1 MALAA
6 TYAKA
11 RGGNLLDEG
20 TGVPMCRGWQ
30 DRERAEHGGM
40 ESKGSRDS
48 RGHVAIPP
56 FPTCLVGYDAEMSI
70 TDIDLAL
77 AVGGLFAGIMV
88 GLTGMGGAALVTPML
103 VLLFGVSPAA
113 AVSSDVV
120 AAAIMKPVGSW
131 VHIRNHTVHW
141 GLVGWLSAGSIPGV
155 LVGSWIFSAVLATS
169 GADETIR
176 AWIGGVLV
184 LALIAMLAKG
194 YLTRRARLRGAD
206 QQPTGID
213 TEVKIV
219 RTVILGLIV
228 GLIVGMTSVGSGSLM
243 VTILILLYPLLRPS
257 VLVGTDLTQAVPMLV
272 AGAIA
277 HAGLGEISIAVVV
290 SLLIG
295 QIPGVILGARLSTRY
310 DGHLLRW
317 LLMVIL
323 AATALKLLGAPSLLS
338 GVIAIVGVFIVGG
351 LMIRDRR
358 RATGAPTEITRL
370 SESVE

>member
-1 MALAA
+1 
-6 TYAKA
+6 
-11 RGGNLLDEG
+11 
-20 TGVPMCRGWQ
+20 V
-30 DRERAEHGGM
+30 
-40 ESKGSRDS
+40 
-48 RGHVAIPP
+48 
-56 FPTCLVGYDAEMSI
+56 SI

-77 AVGGLFAGIMV
+77 ALGGLFAGITV

-103 VLLFGVSPAA
+103 VLLFGVPPAA

-176 AWIGGVLV
+176 SWIGGVLV

-206 QQPTGID
+206 QRSTGID

-219 RTVILGLIV
+219 RTVILGLVV

-323 AATALKLLGAPSLLS
+323 AATALKLLGAPSLFS
-338 GVIAIVGVFIVGG
+338 GVIAIVGVLIVGG

-358 RATGAPTEITRL
+358 RATESSTEIVGL
-370 SESVE
+370 PESVK